1 MAYVPSEEAAHVTEL
16 RKSGQLREA
25 YGYAKAVYQTGNC
38 EETFMSAYTWV
49 LHDCLKRYFDNSS
62 RFHSDVRAFVQ
73 TLAQIRAFP
82 IRRDRDELFIENLIN
97 KVRSVCWDLAKQGN
111 LDSLRLLASE
121 ICRWRR
127 GTVLYTVDI
136 ARPLL
141 IGLKADYQGS
151 GMILNWLNIGADSW
165 ATFLGLPPE
174 AIGAQAEQDDV
185 ASEAVLWTL
194 YDELK
199 RHAGDDQGRG
209 LSLERFVQTLSLFR
223 YFDHSSSE
231 AREVLAYAVGKLV
244 HIGWGCRKAKNL
256 RGVQYLL
263 QEAVQWPQRS
273 MMHTGDVLLMFSKG
287 LLDDAASIIKLAEWY
302 GPTEYSSMD
311 YEEKKDGDKT
321 YPSLAQSF
329 TSQYL
334 EALMAQDRGGQPIAT
349 VEQKLRAANELQ
361 TLLDSGR
368 CQSWKWESYK
378 LGLLLTDIG
387 LFEQSRAR
395 LANIVAS
402 EPRQAWAWAA
412 YGRAWKN
419 DSEEMYEQCLFKGL
433 SVSNDVQTALSVHEE
448 ALQVFAKEGMFGH
461 ARAEAELIESFR
473 AEHEWKPSAV
483 VEWAKSEEWYR
494 QNEPSNDCAEAY
506 KRLSKDAEDILADML
521 PWTEFYAEW
530 EDRDKGIVGI
540 VISAGYDKT
549 NSLIA
554 NRELVHGSLA
564 DRLEVGRCYRG
575 HCGPEKKAIL
585 GKVEEWPQAEI
596 SKFFL
601 GNYSGLIDIIRDFGF
616 VRGKPDNVWV
626 SPALLKGLNAKQYQ
640 KVSGSCRRVF
650 RKDKGWAWEAS
661 SIELGED
668 PVAESFERVFEGY
681 LDVARKGFGFI
692 DDCFVPASLVD
703 LAGRRSYVRVK
714 AKKSWDSK
722 KNHWSWSA
730 FELLDGE
737 EDDWD

>member
-25 YGYAKAVYQTGNC
+25 YGYAKAVYQTGNR

-174 AIGAQAEQDDV
+174 AIGAQAERDDV

-223 YFDHSSSE
+223 CFDHSSSE

-263 QEAVQWPQRS
+263 QEAVQWPQGS

-395 LANIVAS
+395 LANIARPS
-402 EPRQAWAWAA
+402 L
-412 YGRAWKN
+412 GR
-419 DSEEMYEQCLFKGL
+419 LGHGL
-433 SVSNDVQTALSVHEE
+433 LMV
-448 ALQVFAKEGMFGH
+448 
-461 ARAEAELIESFR
+461 
-473 AEHEWKPSAV
+473 EHG
-483 VEWAKSEEWYR
+483 R
-494 QNEPSNDCAEAY
+494 TIQ
-506 KRLSKDAEDILADML
+506 KRC
-521 PWTEFYAEW
+521 
-530 EDRDKGIVGI
+530 
-540 VISAGYDKT
+540 T
-549 NSLIA
+549 NSA
-554 NRELVHGSLA
+554 CSRGSLYPMTS
-564 DRLEVGRCYRG
+564 RPR
-575 HCGPEKKAIL
+575 
-585 GKVEEWPQAEI
+585 
-596 SKFFL
+596 
-601 GNYSGLIDIIRDFGF
+601 
-616 VRGKPDNVWV
+616 
-626 SPALLKGLNAKQYQ
+626 
-640 KVSGSCRRVF
+640 
-650 RKDKGWAWEAS
+650 
-661 SIELGED
+661 
-668 PVAESFERVFEGY
+668 
-681 LDVARKGFGFI
+681 
-692 DDCFVPASLVD
+692 
-703 LAGRRSYVRVK
+703 
-714 AKKSWDSK
+714 
-722 KNHWSWSA
+722 
-730 FELLDGE
+730 
-737 EDDWD
+737 